1 MGALLMAS
9 SPGLHPLEVLK
20 HPSYV
25 REPSAAQD
33 TKGAFPADSSFFPCS
48 SKTIRLQE
56 KNRPRSHLSLHLSQ
70 LGSDQPPA
78 QPPFLFV
85 HIRTVLLCLKL
96 LNIHWTEGGE
106 EGVHGFALSLT
117 K

>member
-1 MGALLMAS
+1 MAS
-9 SPGLHPLEVLK
+9 SPGLHPLEALLMLESQAL
-20 HPSYV
+20 P
-25 REPSAAQD
+25 D
-33 TKGAFPADSSFFPCS
+33 TPKEHSLLAPLFFSCG
-48 SKTIRLQE
+48 SKTIRLQQ

-78 QPPFLFV
+78 QLPFLFI

-96 LNIHWTEGGE
+96 LNIHGTEGGE